1 MAENDP
7 LNDPRFPKRPTHP
20 DFWRISEVVLQHDG
34 EADEGNQSMG
44 EIVKDTVDLES
55 LTYFAMQRA
64 GMTCQR
70 SGLPDALVP
79 VLGSVWL
86 DAFMAGAR
94 FQQRGGHQ

>member
-1 MAENDP
+1 MSDP

-20 DFWRISEVVLQHDG
+20 DFWRISEVVLQNDG
-34 EADEGNQSMG
+34 NADEGKKPL
-44 EIVKDTVDLES
+44 EDIVKDTVDVES

-64 GMTCQR
+64 GMTCQKA
-70 SGLPDALVP
+70 GLPESLAP

-94 FQQRGGHQ
+94 FQQRGGHQG

>member
-1 MAENDP
+1 MSDP
-7 LNDPRFPKRPTHP
+7 LKDDRFPDRPQHP

-34 EADEGNQSMG
+34 DAVEAGRSME

-64 GMTCQR
+64 GTYCQAM
-70 SGLPDALVP
+70 GLPKDFETLV
-79 VLGSVWL
+79 GSVWM

-94 FQQRGGHQ
+94 YEERGGHQA